1 MKTNRRTFLK
11 SLSGGALLLGS
22 GLAPRIARAQTAS
35 VNRSFIFA
43 YFSGGW
49 DTLLCLD
56 PRDPNVFTDSRIT
69 ETKIQLAWDRI
80 PNTFDQTI
88 IQPSGSNIDF
98 GPVMGGISNHFDKL
112 SIVRGI
118 SMDTVT
124 HEVGRRYMITG
135 MPPRGLNAAGSAM
148 GTRISAAQGDILSI
162 PSLVSRSETY
172 NEGHPT
178 FSSGLSVN
186 GAEDLVLT
194 LQDGSKAPTGA
205 IRTRLDEY
213 RARAKDCDPAAL
225 NKAGIFS
232 LIRETQGKA
241 RNLVTSG
248 IANLFNFNNQQNSE
262 IADLRMRYGI
272 TNNFNANDSA
282 AQAALAYQAIRYNI
296 AQCVSIEIASGLDS
310 HDEGWADDHP
320 NTLANGFN
328 ALGQLVTDLAN
339 TNDEVRGGKMLDH
352 TTIVAFSEFGRTA
365 LLNTRDGRDHSLT
378 SSAMLIGAGVPH
390 NNVIGASS
398 DVGMNPLPINA
409 QTGEVEEGGVTITP
423 NNLMA
428 SVMQSAGY
436 DTDKLR
442 TDGVP
447 ALIA

>member
-1 MKTNRRTFLK
+1 MITNRRTFLK
-11 SLSGGALLLGS
+11 SLGGGAMLLGG
-22 GLAPRIARAQTAS
+22 GLMPRLARAQTAS

-56 PRDPNVFTDSRIT
+56 PRDPNVFTDSRIA

-80 PNTFDQTI
+80 PAETGRTI
-88 IQPSGSNIDF
+88 IQPSGSNIEF
-98 GPVMGGISNHFDKL
+98 GPVMGGIANHFDKL

-135 MPPRGLNAAGSAM
+135 MTPRGLNAAGSAM
-148 GTRISAAQGDILSI
+148 GTRIAAAQGDVLSI

-172 NEGHPT
+172 NEGDPP
-178 FSSGLSVN
+178 FASGLAVN
-186 GAEDLVLT
+186 GASDLVLT

-213 RARAKDCDPAAL
+213 RARALNCDPAAL
-225 NKAGIFS
+225 DKDGIFG
-232 LIRETQGKA
+232 LIRETQTKA
-241 RNLVTSG
+241 RGLVTSG
-248 IANLFNFNNQQNSE
+248 LANLFNFNDQQNAE
-262 IADLRMRYGI
+262 IVDLRNRYGI

-282 AQAALAYQAIRYNI
+282 AQAALAFQAIRHSI
-296 AQCVSIEIASGLDS
+296 AQTVSIEIASGLDT
-310 HDEGWADDHP
+310 HDDSWEDDHP
-320 NTLANGFN
+320 NTLQTGFS
-328 ALGQLVTDLAN
+328 ALGQLVTDLAS
-339 TNDEVRGGKMLDH
+339 TNDEIRGGKLLDH

-378 SSAMLIGAGVPH
+378 SAAMLIGAGVPH
-390 NNVIGASS
+390 NKVIGGSS
-398 DVGMNPLPINA
+398 DTGMNPLPINP
-409 QTGEVEEGGVTITP
+409 QTGEVESGGITITP
-423 NNLMA
+423 NNIMA
-428 SVMQSAGY
+428 SIMQSAGF

-442 TDGVP
+442 TDGIPV
-447 ALIA
+447 LIA